1 MTSDG
6 AFIRNDTNK
15 NAPFWPIPPDWRVGK
30 KRGKYKSR
38 IGVKKRRV
46 VMRSK
51 WFLWVVAVLI
61 GSALA
66 FAPMVSAAEEAEKK
80 AAEPA
85 KMEEKKAP
93 EKPKTSSAT
102 GEVVSVDAKTGML
115 AVKVKDKEM
124 SFTAETKVVEK
135 VKVGDRVTVSYTE
148 KEGKMM
154 ASSVK
159 AAKAPEKKAEKK
171 AEEKKEEKK

>member
-1 MTSDG
+1 
-6 AFIRNDTNK
+6 
-15 NAPFWPIPPDWRVGK
+15 
-30 KRGKYKSR
+30 
-38 IGVKKRRV
+38 
-46 VMRSK
+46 MRSK

-66 FAPMVSAAEEAEKK
+66 FAPMTFAAEKKAEKK

-85 KMEEKKAP
+85 APAKMEEKKEAA
-93 EKPKTSSAT
+93 KPAAKSAT
-102 GEVVSVDAKTGML
+102 GEVASVDAKAGML

-124 SFTAETKVVEK
+124 SFTAETKLLEK
-135 VKVGDRVTVSYTE
+135 TKVGDRVTVSYTE

-159 AAKAPEKKAEKK
+159 AAKAPAKKAEK
-171 AEEKKEEKK
+171 EEKKETKK

>member
-1 MTSDG
+1 
-6 AFIRNDTNK
+6 
-15 NAPFWPIPPDWRVGK
+15 
-30 KRGKYKSR
+30 
-38 IGVKKRRV
+38 
-46 VMRSK
+46 MRSK

-66 FAPMVSAAEEAEKK
+66 FAPMTFAAEKKAEKK

-85 KMEEKKAP
+85 APAKMEEKKEAA
-93 EKPKTSSAT
+93 KPAAKSAT
-102 GEVVSVDAKTGML
+102 GEVASVDAKAGML

-124 SFTAETKVVEK
+124 SFTAETKLLEK
-135 VKVGDRVTVSYTE
+135 TKVGDRVTVSYTE

-159 AAKAPEKKAEKK
+159 AAKAPAKKAEK
-171 AEEKKEEKK
+171 EVKKEEKK

>member
-1 MTSDG
+1 
-6 AFIRNDTNK
+6 
-15 NAPFWPIPPDWRVGK
+15 
-30 KRGKYKSR
+30 
-38 IGVKKRRV
+38 
-46 VMRSK
+46 MRSK

-66 FAPMVSAAEEAEKK
+66 FAPIVSAAEKEKK
-80 AAEPA
+80 AAEPSAPA

-93 EKPKTSSAT
+93 EKEKPKAISAT
-102 GEVVSVDAKTGML
+102 GEVASVDAKAGTL

-148 KEGKMM
+148 KDGKMV

-159 AAKAPEKKAEKK
+159 AAKAPAKKAEK
-171 AEEKKEEKK
+171 EMKKEEKK

>member
-1 MTSDG
+1 MG
-6 AFIRNDTNK
+6 LLLEIQHK
-15 NAPFWPIPPDWRVGK
+15 NAPLWPIFADWRIGK

-66 FAPMVSAAEEAEKK
+66 FAPMTFAAEKKAEKK

-85 KMEEKKAP
+85 APAKMEEKKEAA
-93 EKPKTSSAT
+93 KPAAKSAT
-102 GEVVSVDAKTGML
+102 GEVASVDAKAGML

-124 SFTAETKVVEK
+124 SFTAETKLLEK
-135 VKVGDRVTVSYTE
+135 TKVGDRVTVSYTV
-148 KEGKMM
+148 KE
-154 ASSVK
+154 
-159 AAKAPEKKAEKK
+159 
-171 AEEKKEEKK
+171 